1 MARSRASKK
10 KPARKAAAPA
20 LLARV
25 NSQIA
30 LEVYASGKVG
40 AYVDGYAVELGNIS
54 PGTVARAKGLSE
66 GLPVASFSPAR
77 KQADKEIETL
87 ARRLARAGL
96 LEYRLAAPRGG
107 ELVAIEPQ
115 VPDYW
120 PQSAKL
126 GNADTIVLSRFAY
139 LRRRGNE
146 LVLELPRSPA
156 LFRIVDP
163 KIASAILTLST
174 PQKISGLRQEKNF
187 VGLALLGLL
196 VECEI
201 LFKVDA
207 KSEGLRAH
215 EGDQNLVVWDF
226 HDLLFHTHSTEGRQ
240 ANPMGGRYPYVG
252 TIAPP
257 PAVREPWH
265 GEPIDLRALSGT
277 SPLPTSPRCSPRVT
291 RCGIS
296 TTQNRH
302 ARRARAVA

>member
-107 ELVAIEPQ
+107 ELAAIEPQ

-120 PQSAKL
+120 PQPAKL

-146 LVLELPRSPA
+146 LVLESPRSPA
-156 LFRIVDP
+156 LFRICRPED
-163 KIASAILTLST
+163 
-174 PQKISGLRQEKNF
+174 R
-187 VGLALLGLL
+187 VG
-196 VECEI
+196 
-201 LFKVDA
+201 D
-207 KSEGLRAH
+207 R
-215 EGDQNLVVWDF
+215 
-226 HDLLFHTHSTEGRQ
+226 
-240 ANPMGGRYPYVG
+240 
-252 TIAPP
+252 
-257 PAVREPWH
+257 
-265 GEPIDLRALSGT
+265 
-277 SPLPTSPRCSPRVT
+277 
-291 RCGIS
+291 
-296 TTQNRH
+296 
-302 ARRARAVA
+302 